1 MLSSSSANSTAPPFD
16 TVEHLE
22 NLLWPLERQARQ
34 LQDTLADAMAVWRD
48 TNARTADT
56 RFLTPRATAE
66 TETLV
71 AIKSQH
77 QELERTAAEIDQ
89 ATTQLAAEESDRVRR
104 LGEDVRHAAA
114 AARERTSSSA
124 AITSSADHSTVR
136 ARAAINRANAA
147 AR

>member
-34 LQDTLADAMAVWRD
+34 LQDTRADAMAVWRD

-89 ATTQLAAEESDRVRR
+89 ATTQLRLAAEESDRVRR
-104 LGEDVRHAAA
+104 LGEYVRHAAA
-114 AARERTSSSA
+114 AAGL
-124 AITSSADHSTVR
+124 D
-136 ARAAINRANAA
+136 
-147 AR
+147 